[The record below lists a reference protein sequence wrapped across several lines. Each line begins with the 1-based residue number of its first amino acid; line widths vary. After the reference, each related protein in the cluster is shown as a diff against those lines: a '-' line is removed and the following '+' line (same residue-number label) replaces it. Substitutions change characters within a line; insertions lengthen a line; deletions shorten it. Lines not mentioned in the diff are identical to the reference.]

1 MQPESD
7 SYDREDT
14 IAGPGSWALQPRPDP
29 ALAALV
35 ADAIDEGLSPQR
47 LVELESRLAGDPQ
60 ARRYYLDSMFVHARL
75 AATMNT
81 ANPQSV
87 IDLLGSEAGPT
98 PSERPARK
106 PPAREPPARDKPA
119 IDTHRSGESF
129 RRVAAATALLVAIGT
144 IAGGLGLWRT
154 VTAALGIPYAAI
166 AEVSQS
172 RYAID
177 ADSGEALAQGRRVG
191 RQRLSLES
199 GVAEIAVRNG
209 VAIVI
214 EGPAEFEVAGE
225 TLLLLTKGTAVVRV
239 PDGVRGFVL
248 ETPTA
253 RIDASGGEVGV
264 LVDRGLT
271 TDVQAYSGVV
281 AVAGHT
287 KTGSGQFPQSVQ
299 AGTAIRYTSAAE
311 DAPGPIAFDDRR
323 FIRRLPPEPGSERA
337 LDNLS
342 KPADVLFG
350 TPRIDR
356 IVVTRATRAVVV
368 DGRLDEWNTEGGFR
382 CSRYGTPDDP
392 EWIEGRMMYDD
403 RNLYIGARVGDPSP
417 MRNRVNPELDPRL
430 VWRGGGL
437 QIFLSVDREMGWP
450 ADGAASGYFEER
462 RLMAGVAD
470 VQKAENP
477 KLMTLLMWHHSA
489 SGRSRLSV
497 IKRMTADDMTLD
509 PEGASGEFVRAAD
522 GRGYTL
528 EYAIPWSALGAALDP
543 PRSGDTL
550 ATAWEL
556 HLSDESGRIWR
567 DQIVEIRNPEEPRG
581 IFLFERATTWG
592 RADFQ

>member
-1 MQPESD
+1 MD
-7 SYDREDT
+7 SEPDRRDREDT
-14 IAGPGSWALQPRPDP
+14 IARPGAPALQPPPDP

-75 AATMNT
+75 AATVNT
-81 ANPQSV
+81 ADPQSV

-98 PSERPARK
+98 TAERPARE
-106 PPAREPPARDKPA
+106 PPVKEPPARDKPA
-119 IDTHRSGESF
+119 VDRHRSGDSF
-129 RRVAAATALLVAIGT
+129 RRVAAATALVAAIGT

-154 VTAALGIPYAAI
+154 VTAALGIPHAAI

-177 ADSGEALAQGRRVG
+177 ADSGESLARGRRVG
-191 RQRLSLES
+191 RQRMSLES

-209 VAIVI
+209 VAIVV

-225 TLLLLTKGTAVVRV
+225 ALLLLTKGTAVVRV
-239 PDGVRGFVL
+239 PNGLRGFVV

-253 RIDASGGEVGV
+253 RIDASHGEVGV

-271 TDVQAYSGVV
+271 TDVQAYSGFV

-287 KTGSGQFPQSVQ
+287 KAGSGQFPQPVM
-299 AGTAIRYTSAAE
+299 AGTAIRYTSSAE
-311 DAPGPIAFDDRR
+311 DEPAPIAFDDRR
-323 FIRRLPPEPGSERA
+323 FIRRLPPEPGSERP
-337 LDNLS
+337 LENLS

-356 IVVTRATRAVVV
+356 IVVTRATGPVVA
-368 DGRLDEWNTEGGFR
+368 DGQLDEWNTEGVFR
-382 CSRYGTPDDP
+382 CSRHGTADDP

-417 MRNRVNPELDPRL
+417 MRNRVNSELDPRL

-437 QIFLSVDREMGWP
+437 QVFLSVDREMGWP
-450 ADGAASGYFEER
+450 ADGATSEYFEQR

-497 IKRMTADDMTLD
+497 IKRMTADDMVLD
-509 PEGASGEFVRAAD
+509 PEGARGEFVRSAD

-528 EYAIPWSALGAALDP
+528 EYVIPWSALGADHDP

-592 RADFQ
+592 RAEFR